1 MKKLNTREQEI
12 VVDVIESYKANI
24 GFAYDVQKA
33 VIPDLVLFSEGPFIL
48 VKCSFKESNT
58 FDFKYQASSEPGDY
72 DLFKEPYEI
81 KSEEI
86 RNLLLLDKM

>member
-12 VVDVIESYKANI
+12 VADVIESYKSNI
-24 GFAYDVQKA
+24 GFAYDVHKA
-33 VIPDLVLFSEGPFIL
+33 VIPDLVVFSEGPYVL
-48 VKCSFKESNT
+48 VKCCFKEINT
-58 FDFKYQASSEPGDY
+58 LDFKYQASSEPGDS

-86 RNLLLLDKM
+86 RNMLLLDKM